1 VHATRRAALPPT
13 FVVEVP
19 CRRRRRGLA
28 HSVWRN
34 GVATVLTASFRY
46 ELDDEVARLV
56 QRACHSGLRKHLYGE
71 ARFAGVRRR
80 SRDHRMRTRMFAAV
94 SARPLS
100 KA

>member
-1 VHATRRAALPPT
+1 MSPRAP
-13 FVVEVP
+13 
-19 CRRRRRGLA
+19 GLA

-34 GVATVLTASFRY
+34 GVATVLTASFAY

-56 QRACHSGLRKHLYGE
+56 QRAYHNGLRKHLYGE